1 MCYVLELAKRYSE
14 PQWLCTLMLLES
26 LLWLGL
32 TFFLNGHTVS
42 VSVNSGEHLSQTF
55 DMTRILKYLDRI
67 IFDPLHSSDMTK
79 IFGLS
84 LRGQV

>member
-1 MCYVLELAKRYSE
+1 MYFNALGVFALA
-14 PQWLCTLMLLES
+14 
-26 LLWLGL
+26 GFDI
-32 TFFLNGHTVS
+32 FFLNGHTVS